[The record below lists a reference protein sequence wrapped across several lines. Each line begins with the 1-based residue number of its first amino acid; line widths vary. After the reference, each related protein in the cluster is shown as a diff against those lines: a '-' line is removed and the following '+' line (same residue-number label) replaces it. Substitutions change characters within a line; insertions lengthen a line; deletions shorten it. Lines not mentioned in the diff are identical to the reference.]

1 MAAIISPRFTPAPP
15 SRLDLSRGGKGEW
28 PRRPFVDRPAPFCYD
43 APIDARPRALR
54 GRRKTHNSEAKE
66 PAVRMRALVLATLLI
81 AALVAADHLRAQ
93 APSSGSA
100 APAGASAP
108 VPRTPWGHPDLQGTW
123 DYRTITP
130 LERPAQYGDR
140 QYLTDEEVKAL
151 EERAAKRMDEP
162 PSDEAPNQ
170 AGTIHATYWTD
181 PGRRV
186 DDDRR
191 TSLIIDPPDGR
202 IPALVNPGAGRGG
215 RGGRG
220 GGGAARPG
228 GRADS
233 WLDRTLLERCITWG
247 LPTAS
252 LPGLYNNNIQ
262 IVQSPDH
269 VVIVHEM
276 VHDARVIPLDG
287 RPRVT
292 GKGSATR
299 NYLGESRGWF
309 DGDTLVVETTNFG
322 PRTSYRG
329 ANVNLTLTER
339 YRRINADRV
348 ELLLTVDDPTVWT
361 KPWTVKLGMRPTEGD
376 LVEYACHEGNYG
388 LRNILE
394 VARDEEKAAAAAGQ
408 K

>member
-1 MAAIISPRFTPAPP
+1 M
-15 SRLDLSRGGKGEW
+15 
-28 PRRPFVDRPAPFCYD
+28 
-43 APIDARPRALR
+43 
-54 GRRKTHNSEAKE
+54 
-66 PAVRMRALVLATLLI
+66 RMRVLVLATLLI
-81 AALVAADHLRAQ
+81 AAMIAADHLLAQ
-93 APSSGSA
+93 SPAPGS
-100 APAGASAP
+100 PALSDRRESKGGAASAP

-123 DYRTITP
+123 DYKTITP

-140 QYLTDEEVKAL
+140 QYLTDEEVKTL
-151 EERAAKRMDEP
+151 EERAGKRMDEP
-162 PSDEAPNQ
+162 PSDEQPNQ
-170 AGTIHATYWTD
+170 AGTIHASYWTD

-202 IPALVNPGAGRGG
+202 VPALVNAAAG

-220 GGGAARPG
+220 GGGRGGGAAARPG

-233 WLDRTLLERCITWG
+233 WVDRSLLERCITWG

-262 IVQSPDH
+262 IVQGPDH

-276 VHDARVIPLDG
+276 VHDARVIPLDS
-287 RPRVT
+287 RPPVT
-292 GKGSATR
+292 GKGGTMR
-299 NYLGESRGWF
+299 NYLGESRGRF
-309 DGDTLVVETTNFG
+309 EGDTLVVETTNFG
-322 PRTSYRG
+322 TKTSYRG
-329 ANVNLTLTER
+329 ANVNLKLTER
-339 YRRINADRV
+339 YRRVNASRV
-348 ELLLTVDDPTVWT
+348 ELLLTVEDPTVWT
-361 KPWTVKLGMRPTEGD
+361 KPWTVKLGLRPSEGE

-394 VARDEEKAAAAAGQ
+394 VARDEEKAAAAAAGQ

>member
-1 MAAIISPRFTPAPP
+1 
-15 SRLDLSRGGKGEW
+15 
-28 PRRPFVDRPAPFCYD
+28 
-43 APIDARPRALR
+43 
-54 GRRKTHNSEAKE
+54 
-66 PAVRMRALVLATLLI
+66 VRMRPVVLATLLF
-81 AALVAADHLRAQ
+81 AAIVAADHLLAQ
-93 APSSGSA
+93 SPA
-100 APAGASAP
+100 AGTGGGTAARTAASAP
-108 VPRTPWGHPDLQGTW
+108 VPKTPWGHPDLQGTW
-123 DYRTITP
+123 DYKTITP

-140 QYLTDEEVKAL
+140 QYLTEAEAKAL
-151 EERAAKRMDEP
+151 EERAGKRMDEP
-162 PSDEAPNQ
+162 PSDEQPNQ
-170 AGTIHATYWTD
+170 SGTIHATYLTD

-202 IPALVNPGAGRGG
+202 VPALVNAGAGRGG
-215 RGGRG
+215 RGGGRG
-220 GGGAARPG
+220 GGARPG

-233 WLDRTLLERCITWG
+233 WTDRSLLERCITWG
-247 LPTAS
+247 IPTAS

-262 IVQSPDH
+262 IVQSPDS

-292 GKGSATR
+292 GKGDTAR

-309 DGDTLVVETTNFG
+309 EGDTLVVETKNFG
-322 PRTSYRG
+322 AKTNYRG
-329 ANVNLTLTER
+329 ANMNLTLTER
-339 YRRINADRV
+339 YRRVNASRV

-361 KPWTVKLGMRPTEGD
+361 KPWTVKLGMRPSEGD
-376 LVEYACHEGNYG
+376 LIEYACHEGNYG

-394 VARDEEKAAAAAGQ
+394 VARDEEKAAAATGQ

>member
-1 MAAIISPRFTPAPP
+1 VRARRVILAA
-15 SRLDLSRGGKGEW
+15 
-28 PRRPFVDRPAPFCYD
+28 
-43 APIDARPRALR
+43 
-54 GRRKTHNSEAKE
+54 
-66 PAVRMRALVLATLLI
+66 LLI
-81 AALVAADHLRAQ
+81 AASIAAEHLLAQ
-93 APSSGSA
+93 STNGSA
-100 APAGASAP
+100 GTRAASAA
-108 VPRTPWGHPDLQGTW
+108 VARTPWGHPDLQGTW
-123 DYRTITP
+123 DYRSITP
-130 LERPAQYGDR
+130 LERPAQYGER
-140 QYLTDEEVKAL
+140 QYMTDDEVKAL
-151 EERAAKRMDEP
+151 EERARKRMEEP
-162 PSDEAPNQ
+162 PPDEAP
-170 AGTIHATYWTD
+170 AGTVHAAYWTD
-181 PGRRV
+181 PGRNV

-202 IPALVNPGAGRGG
+202 VPALVDPAAGRGG
-215 RGGRG
+215 RGGRAG
-220 GGGAARPG
+220 GGARPG

-233 WLDRTLLERCITWG
+233 WLDRSLLERCITWG

-292 GKGSATR
+292 GTAMR
-299 NYLGESRGWF
+299 NYLGESRARF

-322 PRTSYRG
+322 TKTNYRG
-329 ANVNLTLTER
+329 ANVNLKLTER
-339 YRRINADRV
+339 YRRVNENRV
-348 ELLLTVDDPTVWT
+348 ELLLTVEDPTVWT
-361 KPWTVKLGMRPTEGD
+361 KPWTVKLGMRPSEGP

-394 VARDEEKAAAAAGQ
+394 VARDEEKAA

>member
-1 MAAIISPRFTPAPP
+1 MRVRVLILF
-15 SRLDLSRGGKGEW
+15 
-28 PRRPFVDRPAPFCYD
+28 
-43 APIDARPRALR
+43 AL
-54 GRRKTHNSEAKE
+54 
-66 PAVRMRALVLATLLI
+66 I
-81 AALVAADHLRAQ
+81 LVAAAVAAERAIAQ
-93 APSSGSA
+93 SSTTGNA
-100 APAGASAP
+100 ARAASTA

-130 LERPAQYGDR
+130 LERQPQYGSR
-140 QYLTDEEVKAL
+140 EYMTDAEVKAL

-162 PSDEAPNQ
+162 PADEAP
-170 AGTIHATYWTD
+170 ASTIHAAYWTD
-181 PGRRV
+181 PGRFV
-186 DDDRR
+186 DEDRR

-202 IPALVNPGAGRGG
+202 VPALVNAGGGGG
-215 RGGRG
+215 RGRG
-220 GGGAARPG
+220 AGAGGRPG

-233 WLDRTLLERCITWG
+233 WTDRSLLERCITWG

-262 IVQSPDH
+262 IVQGPDH

-287 RPRVT
+287 RPRVS
-292 GKGSATR
+292 GGAQR
-299 NYLGESRGWF
+299 NYLGESRGWW

-322 PRTSYRG
+322 TKTAYRG
-329 ANVNLTLTER
+329 ANLNLKLIER
-339 YRRINADRV
+339 YRRIAANRLDMR
-348 ELLLTVDDPTVWT
+348 LTVEDPTVWT
-361 KPWTVKLGMRPTEGD
+361 KPWTVRLAMRPSEGP

-394 VARDEEKAAAAAGQ
+394 VARDEEKAAAAAQ

>member
-1 MAAIISPRFTPAPP
+1 
-15 SRLDLSRGGKGEW
+15 
-28 PRRPFVDRPAPFCYD
+28 
-43 APIDARPRALR
+43 
-54 GRRKTHNSEAKE
+54 
-66 PAVRMRALVLATLLI
+66 MRALVLATLLI
-81 AALVAADHLRAQ
+81 AATVAAGHLLAQ
-93 APSSGSA
+93 APANGNA
-100 APAGASAP
+100 ARAAATAP

-123 DYRTITP
+123 DYKTITP
-130 LERPAQYGDR
+130 LERPAQYGER

-151 EERAAKRMDEP
+151 EDRAGKRMDEAP
-162 PSDEAPNQ
+162 PDEAP
-170 AGTIHATYWTD
+170 AGTVHAAYWTD

-202 IPALVNPGAGRGG
+202 VPALVNAGAGGG

-220 GGGAARPG
+220 GGRGGGAAARPG

-233 WLDRTLLERCITWG
+233 WTDRSLLERCITWG

-262 IVQSPDH
+262 IVQSPDS
-269 VVIVHEM
+269 VAIVHEM

-292 GKGSATR
+292 GKGGTAR
-299 NYLGESRGWF
+299 NYLGESRGWIE
-309 DGDTLVVETTNFG
+309 GDTLVVETTNFG
-322 PRTSYRG
+322 TKTSYRG
-329 ANVNLTLTER
+329 ANVNLKLTER
-339 YRRINADRV
+339 YRRINASRV
-348 ELLLTVDDPTVWT
+348 ELLLTVEDPTVWT
-361 KPWTVKLGMRPTEGD
+361 KPWTVKLALRPSEGD

-394 VARDEEKAAAAAGQ
+394 VARDEERAAAAAAS
-408 K
+408 KP

>member
-1 MAAIISPRFTPAPP
+1 M
-15 SRLDLSRGGKGEW
+15 
-28 PRRPFVDRPAPFCYD
+28 RPV
-43 APIDARPRALR
+43 
-54 GRRKTHNSEAKE
+54 
-66 PAVRMRALVLATLLI
+66 VLATVLF
-81 AALVAADHLRAQ
+81 AAIVAADHLLAQ
-93 APSSGSA
+93 SPGAGTGGSA
-100 APAGASAP
+100 AARAAAP
-108 VPRTPWGHPDLQGTW
+108 VPKTPWGHPDLQGTW

-130 LERPAQYGDR
+130 LERRPEFGER
-140 QYLTDEEVKAL
+140 QYYTDAEVKEL
-151 EERAAKRMDEP
+151 EGRAGKRMDEP
-162 PSDEAPNQ
+162 PSDEQPNQ
-170 AGTIHATYWTD
+170 AGTIHAAYWTD
-181 PGRRV
+181 PGRFV

-202 IPALVNPGAGRGG
+202 VPPLVNAGAGRGG
-215 RGGRG
+215 RGGGGRG

-233 WLDRTLLERCITWG
+233 WTDRSLLERCITWG
-247 LPTAS
+247 IPTAS

-262 IVQSPDH
+262 IVQSPDS

-292 GKGSATR
+292 GKGDTAR

-309 DGDTLVVETTNFG
+309 EGDTLVVQTKNFG
-322 PRTSYRG
+322 TKTNYRG

-339 YRRINADRV
+339 YRRVNANRV
-348 ELLLTVDDPTVWT
+348 ELLLTVEDPTVWT
-361 KPWTVKLGMRPTEGD
+361 KPWTVKLGMRPSEGD

-394 VARDEEKAAAAAGQ
+394 VARDEEKAAAAAAQ
-408 K
+408 KK

>member
-1 MAAIISPRFTPAPP
+1 M
-15 SRLDLSRGGKGEW
+15 
-28 PRRPFVDRPAPFCYD
+28 
-43 APIDARPRALR
+43 
-54 GRRKTHNSEAKE
+54 
-66 PAVRMRALVLATLLI
+66 RMRALVLATVLI
-81 AALVAADHLRAQ
+81 AAMVAADHLLAQ
-93 APSSGSA
+93 APAPGNA
-100 APAGASAP
+100 ARTATSAP
-108 VPRTPWGHPDLQGTW
+108 VPKTPWGHPDLQGTW

-130 LERPAQYGDR
+130 LERPAQYGTR

-151 EERAAKRMDEP
+151 EDRAGKRMDEP
-162 PSDEAPNQ
+162 PSDEGPNQ
-170 AGTIHATYWTD
+170 AGTIHAQYWTD

-202 IPALVNPGAGRGG
+202 VPALVNAGGG

-220 GGGAARPG
+220 GGGGGGGRGGGARPG

-233 WLDRTLLERCITWG
+233 WLDRSLLERCITWG

-262 IVQSPDH
+262 IVQSPDS

-276 VHDARVIPLDG
+276 VHDARVIPLDR
-287 RPRVT
+287 RPLVT
-292 GKGSATR
+292 GKGSTTR

-309 DGDTLVVETTNFG
+309 DGDTLVVETTNFCTK
-322 PRTSYRG
+322 TSYRG
-329 ANVNLTLTER
+329 SNVNLKLTER
-339 YRRINADRV
+339 YRRVNANRV
-348 ELLLTVDDPTVWT
+348 ELLLTVEDPTVWT
-361 KPWTVKLGMRPTEGD
+361 KPWTVKLGMRPSEGD

-394 VARDEEKAAAAAGQ
+394 VARDEEKAAAAAAG
-408 K
+408 KK

>member
-1 MAAIISPRFTPAPP
+1 M
-15 SRLDLSRGGKGEW
+15 
-28 PRRPFVDRPAPFCYD
+28 
-43 APIDARPRALR
+43 
-54 GRRKTHNSEAKE
+54 
-66 PAVRMRALVLATLLI
+66 RMRVLVLATLLF
-81 AALVAADHLRAQ
+81 AAIVAADHMLAQSPAPGSPARA
-93 APSSGSA
+93 A
-100 APAGASAP
+100 ASAP

-130 LERPAQYGDR
+130 LERPQQYGTR
-140 QYLTDEEVKAL
+140 QFLTDEEVKTL
-151 EERAAKRMDEP
+151 EERAGKRMDEP

-202 IPALVNPGAGRGG
+202 VPPLVNAGAGRGG
-215 RGGRG
+215 RGGGRG
-220 GGGAARPG
+220 GGTARPG

-233 WLDRTLLERCITWG
+233 WLDRSLLERCITWG

-262 IVQSPDH
+262 IVQSPDS

-292 GKGSATR
+292 GKGGTAR

-309 DGDTLVVETTNFG
+309 EGDTLVVETTNFG
-322 PRTSYRG
+322 TKTSYRG
-329 ANVNLTLTER
+329 ANVNLKLTER
-339 YRRINADRV
+339 YRRVNASRV
-348 ELLLTVDDPTVWT
+348 ELLLTVEDPTVWT
-361 KPWTVKLGMRPTEGD
+361 KPWTVKLGMRPSEGD

-394 VARDEEKAAAAAGQ
+394 VARDEEKAAAAAAGQ

>member
-1 MAAIISPRFTPAPP
+1 
-15 SRLDLSRGGKGEW
+15 
-28 PRRPFVDRPAPFCYD
+28 
-43 APIDARPRALR
+43 
-54 GRRKTHNSEAKE
+54 
-66 PAVRMRALVLATLLI
+66 MRALVLATLLFPAI
-81 AALVAADHLRAQ
+81 VAADRLGAQ
-93 APSSGSA
+93 SPAPGA
-100 APAGASAP
+100 ATGTASRGAALAP

-130 LERPAQYGDR
+130 LERPQQYGTR
-140 QYLTDEEVKAL
+140 QFLTDEEVKTL
-151 EERAAKRMDEP
+151 EERAGKRMDEP
-162 PSDEAPNQ
+162 PSDEEPNQ

-202 IPALVNPGAGRGG
+202 VPALVNAGAGG

-220 GGGAARPG
+220 GGRGGGARPG

-233 WLDRTLLERCITWG
+233 WLDRSLLERCITWG
-247 LPTAS
+247 IPTAS

-292 GKGSATR
+292 GK
-299 NYLGESRGWF
+299 
-309 DGDTLVVETTNFG
+309 
-322 PRTSYRG
+322 
-329 ANVNLTLTER
+329 
-339 YRRINADRV
+339 
-348 ELLLTVDDPTVWT
+348 
-361 KPWTVKLGMRPTEGD
+361 
-376 LVEYACHEGNYG
+376 
-388 LRNILE
+388 
-394 VARDEEKAAAAAGQ
+394 
-408 K
+408 